1 MPSEGLL
8 ETIHRQW
15 RDPFHGMLTLRV
27 RIACETML
35 DNHIE
40 DALNHFASNS
50 IVVHSNG

>member
-27 RIACETML
+27 RIACETYHNKL
-35 DNHIE
+35 KGEIWK
-40 DALNHFASNS
+40 LILQGSFL
-50 IVVHSNG
+50 IC